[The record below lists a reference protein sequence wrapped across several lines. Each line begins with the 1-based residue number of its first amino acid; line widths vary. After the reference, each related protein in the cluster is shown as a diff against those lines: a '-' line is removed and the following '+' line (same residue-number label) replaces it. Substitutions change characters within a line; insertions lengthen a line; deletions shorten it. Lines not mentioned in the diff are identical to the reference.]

1 MRIST
6 NTMYERGIAQ
16 ISTIQS
22 NQVKLQEQ
30 IATGKKFNSPKEDPI
45 GAARALELTKSMA
58 VNDNYANIRITA
70 KNNLSVIETNLNSAS
85 NLLISAK
92 SQLVGA
98 GNGALSDQERGFA
111 ANELQNTLNGL
122 LGLANSQDASGKYL
136 FSGFATDDKPFDET
150 TFNYNGNIGSVE
162 LTVAS
167 NYNMAVNFAGS
178 EVFRDG
184 DTFSELQDII
194 NLLNTPITNAT
205 EEATFRAGLATAL
218 DGIENSLDS
227 VLETRAT
234 LGGRLNELDELDK
247 AGDALDLQYQTTLS
261 QVQDLDYAKALSDY
275 SKTEV
280 MLEAAQKTFTST
292 VKLSLFDYI

>member
-6 NTMYERGIAQ
+6 NTMYDRGIAQ

-98 GNGALSDQERGFA
+98 GSGALSDQERGFA